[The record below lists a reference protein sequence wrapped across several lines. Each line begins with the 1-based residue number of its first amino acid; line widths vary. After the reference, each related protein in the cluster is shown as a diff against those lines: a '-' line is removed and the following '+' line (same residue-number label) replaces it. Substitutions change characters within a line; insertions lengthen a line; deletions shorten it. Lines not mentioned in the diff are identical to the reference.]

1 MIEDIISSLADITE
15 DPYKRARDWKEATG
29 GKVIGCFP
37 MYVPEEIISAA
48 DMLPVTLLGSDN
60 KISFADEYL
69 QPSVCHLAR
78 GNLGLALKGELNFLD
93 GIIFPDI
100 CDVTK
105 NLPDIWRRH
114 CLLPL
119 HHTLLVQ
126 GKLDSISS
134 RNYLIRQFNQLK
146 YRLEEITGIRI
157 GEHSLRKS
165 ISLHNQNR
173 ELLNKLYQIRRV
185 NPGFLRIR
193 DVAKVV
199 MASML
204 MPKEE
209 HNRILNQLL
218 KELSV
223 VTKPSENG
231 IKVVLSGQL
240 CDEPA
245 WEIFDLMEELGIMVA
260 DDDLYVGRR
269 YFATKVREDIDPVEA
284 LAEHYIQ
291 DIPCPTKHYQADNW
305 ARYLVDLVHEADAK
319 AVIILMLKFCEVHAF
334 DYPWLKN
341 RLESESI
348 PHLLIEVEPPLS
360 LGRLRTS
367 LEAFSDTLLER

>member
-1 MIEDIISSLADITE
+1 MIEDLIDSLADITE

-37 MYVPEEIISAA
+37 MHIPEEIISAA
-48 DMLPVTLLGSDN
+48 GMLPVTLLGND
-60 KISFADEYL
+60 KTISLADEYL

-78 GNLGLALKGELNFLD
+78 GNFGLALKGELNFLD

-100 CDVTK
+100 CDVIK

-114 CLLPL
+114 YLLPL

-126 GKLDSISS
+126 GKLDSTST
-134 RNYLIRQFNQLK
+134 RNYLMSQFSQFK
-146 YRLEEITGIRI
+146 YRLEEIAGKEIDNQA
-157 GEHSLRKS
+157 LRRS
-165 ISLHNQNR
+165 ISLYNQNR
-173 ELLNKLYQIRRV
+173 ELLNNLYQIRRAS
-185 NPGFLRIR
+185 PELLRAR
-193 DVAKVV
+193 DIAKVV

-209 HNRILNQLL
+209 HNRLMHQFL

-223 VTKPSENG
+223 GSKPLAKG

-245 WEIFDLMEELGIMVA
+245 WEILDLMEELGIMVV

-269 YFATKVREDIDPVEA
+269 YFATKVREDIDPIEA
-284 LAEHYIQ
+284 LVEHYIH
-291 DIPCPTKHYQADNW
+291 DIPCPTKHYQVNRW
-305 ARYLVDLVHEADAK
+305 AEYLVDLVHDANAK

-334 DYPWLKN
+334 DYPWLKV
-341 RLESESI
+341 RLESEGI

-360 LGRLRTS
+360 VGRLRTS
-367 LEAFSDTLLER
+367 LEAFRETL